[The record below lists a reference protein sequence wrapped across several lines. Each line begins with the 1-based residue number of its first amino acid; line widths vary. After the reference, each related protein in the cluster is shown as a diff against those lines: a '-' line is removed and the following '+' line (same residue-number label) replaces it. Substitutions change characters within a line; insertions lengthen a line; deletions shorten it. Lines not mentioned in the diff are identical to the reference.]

1 MKAEKVTVYRA
12 EDGTIYNSHAEFV
25 AGQAEA
31 KVKAFVAE
39 LIANTGGLPSEDA
52 EGNECLYLD
61 DAPAWVAAHAK
72 ELREGLADIL
82 TQRRPR
88 KPKAEAAQA

>member
-31 KVKAFVAE
+31 KVRAFVAE
-39 LIANTGGLPSEDA
+39 LVSNTGGLPSEDA
-52 EGNECLYLD
+52 EGKECLYLED
-61 DAPAWVAAHAK
+61 LQDWLAKHAK
-72 ELREGLADIL
+72 TLREGFADIL